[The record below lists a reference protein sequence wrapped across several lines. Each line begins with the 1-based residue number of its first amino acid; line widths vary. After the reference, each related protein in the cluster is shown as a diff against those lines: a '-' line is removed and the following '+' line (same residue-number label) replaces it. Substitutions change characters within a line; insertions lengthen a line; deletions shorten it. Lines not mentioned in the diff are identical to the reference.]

1 MRVSYADKQIQE
13 PAESSA
19 RVNALKQ
26 EHGKCG
32 WLRNSKR
39 ASVARV
45 WVKNLEGNELR
56 EIALQNMGVLSLS
69 PSVEW
74 RVIEELW
81 AEQFYDLIMFPKD
94 KSDALSRLD

>member
-1 MRVSYADKQIQE
+1 MQINRNKKQQRE
-13 PAESSA
+13 F
-19 RVNALKQ
+19 RQ
-26 EHGKCG
+26 GKCLEARAWEV

-56 EIALQNMGVLSLS
+56 EVALQNMGVLNLS

-81 AEQFYDLIMFPKD
+81 AEQLYDLIMFPKD